1 MTAADASAVTTAG
14 TMLRAMQALPQGT
27 PDSIARGRR
36 VLILAPHADDE
47 SLGCGGLIHLLSAQ
61 GNPPYVLILTDGTG
75 SHPNSASYPAPRLK
89 AVREA
94 EARAAVALL
103 GLPAGCIGFAG
114 LRDTAA
120 PTAGPAFDDAVAALC
135 ALCRAQGIGTILAPW
150 QHDPHCDHEAAHLM
164 AAAAAQRLG
173 LRHWAYPVWGWT
185 LPPDRPLPGPL
196 PSGVRL
202 DIQDAMPVKAQ
213 AILAHQSQYGGL
225 ITDDPAGFSLPRHLL
240 AVFEQPFE
248 TYLQVQPGADRT

>member
-1 MTAADASAVTTAG
+1 
-14 TMLRAMQALPQGT
+14 MLRAMEALPLGT
-27 PDSIARGRR
+27 PDSIAQGRP

-61 GNPPYVLILTDGTG
+61 GNPPHVLILTDGTG
-75 SHPNSASYPAPRLK
+75 SHPNSASHPAPRLK

-103 GLPAGCIGFAG
+103 GLPADRIGFAG

-120 PTAGPAFDDAVAALC
+120 PAAGPAFDSAVDAVC
-135 ALCRAQGIGTILAPW
+135 ALCRAQQVAAILAPW
-150 QHDPHCDHEAAHLM
+150 QHDPHCDHEAAHLI
-164 AAAAAQRLG
+164 AAATAQRLG

-185 LPPDRPLPGPL
+185 LPEDRLLPGPV

-202 DIQDAMPVKAQ
+202 DVQDALSLKTQ
-213 AILAHQSQYGGL
+213 AILAHRSQYGRL

-240 AVFEQPFE
+240 AVFERPFE
-248 TYLQVQPGADRT
+248 TYLHVQQAMDRA

>member
-1 MTAADASAVTTAG
+1 VITAG
-14 TMLRAMQALPQGT
+14 AMLRAMEALPLAT
-27 PDSIARGRR
+27 PNSIAQGRP

-61 GNPPYVLILTDGTG
+61 GNPPYVLIMTDGTG
-75 SHPNSASYPAPRLK
+75 SHPNSASHPAPRLK

-94 EARAAVALL
+94 EAREAVSLL
-103 GLPAGCIGFAG
+103 GLPAGRIGFAG

-120 PTAGPAFDDAVAALC
+120 PTAGPAFDDAVAAVC
-135 ALCRAQGIGTILAPW
+135 ALCRAHQIAAILAAW
-150 QHDPHCDHEAAHLM
+150 QHDPHCDHEAAHLV
-164 AAAAAQRLG
+164 AAAAAQRLA

-185 LPPDRPLPGPL
+185 LPGDHLLPGPL

-202 DIQDAMPVKAQ
+202 DIQDAMPSKTR
-213 AILAHQSQYGGL
+213 AILAHRSQYGGL
-225 ITDDPAGFSLPRHLL
+225 ITDDPSGFSLPRRLL

-248 TYLQVQPGADRT
+248 TYLQVQ